1 MIISPYKDNFIDA
14 PVYNIL
20 KEIKTDIPIIMLT
33 KFSDFVFDEKWYDL
47 KEYVLADYL
56 ELGANDYD
64 RKETLLWGKNSHL
77 FKKAQTEEW
86 QKFDKF
92 SKEHSAKIIFKRE
105 LLSKDKGGNI
115 YPIDF
120 TCNYTIPPIDT
131 EEQFNKRPLSVF
143 HYWGWSNESRRMAH
157 GNFFINAT
165 TKGITVIDNFYHLEQ
180 GVKDYAE
187 GKQIWVT
194 VCVPH
199 FARLPMEQ
207 VLYINWQSKL
217 SLSLAGAGAKC
228 FRMGES
234 SINSAMVMQDDKMS
248 YAHEWKDQENCF
260 KIPMGDT
267 LDEIRGVKNQ
277 WVAIETIESALQNPN
292 LYDIYRNCVKNCEN
306 YFLPTYVEKYL
317 EPLINSI

>member
-1 MIISPYKDNFIDA
+1 MIISPYPNFVDH

-33 KFSDFVFDEKWYDL
+33 KFSDFVFDEKFYDL
-47 KEYVLADYL
+47 KEYILADYL
-56 ELGANDYD
+56 EMGANDYD

-92 SKEHSAKIIFKRE
+92 VQEHPAKIIFKRE
-105 LLSKDKGGNI
+105 LLSKDKGGNVH
-115 YPIDF
+115 PIEF
-120 TCNYTIPPIDT
+120 TCNYTIPPIVSKK
-131 EEQFNKRPLSVF
+131 EFYKRPLSVF
-143 HYWGWSNESRRMAH
+143 FYWGWSNEGRRSLH

-165 TKGITVIDNFYHLEQ
+165 TKGITVIDNFYHLEE
-180 GVKDYAE
+180 GMKDYAE

-199 FARLPMEQ
+199 FARLPMEN
-207 VLYINWQSKL
+207 VLYINGQSKL
-217 SLSLAGAGAKC
+217 SVSLAGAGAKC

-234 SINSAMVMQDDKMS
+234 SINSAMVMQDDKMAYS
-248 YAHEWKDQENCF
+248 YEWIDGVNCF
-260 KIPMGDT
+260 KIPLGDT

-277 WVAIETIESALQNPN
+277 WAAIETIEAALDNKN
-292 LYDIYRNCVKNCEN
+292 LYDVYCGSVENCKN
-306 YFLPTYVEKYL
+306 YFLPTYVTNYL
-317 EPLINSI
+317 QPLINSI